1 MVPVVQVTKLGE
13 GIAGNAVLRLGS
25 VDILYLIGDLALQT
39 LAELGM
45 RVDVTLDGLCASLL
59 ATEERV
65 TVRKDD
71 AIPSV
76 EVDITV
82 GNLDVIHVLAGVSV
96 DCASGLVSARI
107 LASLV

>member
-39 LAELGM
+39 LADLGM
-45 RVDVTLDGLCASLL
+45 RVDVTLVGLCASLL

-65 TVRKDD
+65 TVREND
-71 AIPSV
+71 AVLDV

-82 GNLDVIHVLAGVSV
+82 GNLDAIHVLTGVDVRDTS
-96 DCASGLVSARI
+96 
-107 LASLV
+107 SLVGVRVLADLV